1 MPVARGRRRLRFFC
15 DVGFMKP
22 EPAIYHL
29 ACEHLQVS
37 PTETLFV
44 GDGGSD
50 EFQGAAAVGMQP
62 IQAKWYLSR
71 QIE

>member
-1 MPVARGRRRLRFFC
+1 
-15 DVGFMKP
+15 MKP

-50 EFQGAAAVGMQP
+50 EFQGAAAVSMQP

-71 QIE
+71 QLE